1 MAAPNFVNRTIW
13 TGDNLDI
20 LRGLN
25 SESADLIYLDPPFNS
40 NRNYS
45 APVGSEAAGAAFKD
59 AWTLDDVDEA
69 QHGLIA
75 EVEPALYEAIH
86 AAGIVHGKSMKSY
99 LIMMGVRLLEMRRVL
114 KPTGSI
120 YLHCDPTAS
129 HYLKLSMDAVFG
141 ASLFLNEM
149 TWKRSSA
156 HSDTRQGM
164 RRAGKIRDVVLVYT
178 KTDDYVWN
186 PQYMP
191 YTDDYLQ
198 AEYRHITPEGRR
210 YKETDVTAAKPG
222 GDTEYE
228 WHVKRSLHEKSRW
241 SADLTDERRDPQ
253 PEEEYKSINPY
264 RGRYWAYSKSNLV
277 SFWNEGRLIHRET
290 GMPRLMQFAD
300 DMPGVS
306 LQDLWDDIPP
316 VLGKERVGYP
326 TQKPLKLLKR
336 IIAAS
341 SNPGDVV
348 LDPFCGCATACIAA
362 EKLDRQWAGI
372 DLSEKAYQLVRQR
385 LAREVSV
392 GSAEHP
398 RLTGWNVTHRTDI
411 PRRDDLAKLPN
422 YRTHKHTLYGRQEG
436 ICNGCKVLFPFR
448 NLTVDHVVPRAR
460 GGSDDLSNLQLLC
473 GACNSMK
480 GQLSQAALV
489 AKLKREGIGPGVY
502 G

>member
-1 MAAPNFVNRTIW
+1 MQPNFVNRTIW

-25 SESADLIYLDPPFNS
+25 SDSVDLIYLDPPFNS

-45 APVGSEAAGAAFKD
+45 APVGSQAAGAAFKD

-75 EVEPALYEAIH
+75 EAEPALYEAIH

-99 LIMMGVRLLEMRRVL
+99 LIMMGVRLIEMRRVL
-114 KPTGSI
+114 KKTGSI

-129 HYLKLSMDAVFG
+129 HYLKLVMDSVYG
-141 ASLFLNEM
+141 AENFRGEI
-149 TWKRSSA
+149 TWQRTTA
-156 HSDTRQGM
+156 HSDSKRWGAVTDTILYYAKSATVTWHTP
-164 RRAGKIRDVVLVYT
+164 RAQYDEK
-178 KTDDYVWN
+178 YVGSK
-186 PQYMP
+186 
-191 YTDDYLQ
+191 
-198 AEYRHITPEGRR
+198 YRHNDNDGRGVYQLDNMTSPNPR
-210 YKETDVTAAKPG
+210 PNLM
-222 GDTEYE
+222 YE
-228 WHVKRSLHEKSRW
+228 WKRH
-241 SADLTDERRDPQ
+241 Q
-253 PEEEYKSINPY
+253 PPA
-264 RGRYWAYSKSNLV
+264 RGWRYS
-277 SFWNEGRLIHRET
+277 RET
-290 GMPRLMQFAD
+290 MTELDADGRIWYPDSKAKRPRLKRYLSE
-300 DMPGVS
+300 MPGS
-306 LQDLWDDIPP
+306 IMNSIWTDIPP
-316 VLGKERVGYP
+316 INSQAKERIGYP
-326 TQKPLKLLKR
+326 TQKPLKLLER

-385 LAREVSV
+385 LAREVGV
-392 GSAEHP
+392 GSPENP

-411 PRRDDLAKLPN
+411 PIRDDLAKLPN

-448 NLTVDHVVPRAR
+448 NMTVDHVVPRAR

-480 GQLSQAALV
+480 GRDSQAAFL
-489 AKLKREGIGPGVY
+489 ARLKREGIAPSAY
-502 G
+502 A